1 MSKSEKNIDKLTF
14 AEKLKLKTATPDG
27 VMNLF
32 EKKANKPESVVDY
45 TPEDIHEK
53 LQHEISH
60 SLTSEQY
67 EAELNEATTTLSE
80 GAAEISN
87 KLQNLTAPEFGEIIV
102 EGEKAKQKPKIPENE
117 YKNLEDDREQ

>member
-14 AEKLKLKTATPDG
+14 AEKLKLKTANPDG

-87 KLQNLTAPEFGEIIV
+87 KLQNLTSPEFGEIV
-102 EGEKAKQKPKIPENE
+102 VDGEKANQKSETPKE
-117 YKNLEDDREQ
+117 KNKDLEDTMEK